1 VRFGEDLLAGRWN
14 EVFTT
19 LGRRWQASLG
29 DPTVTGWVTIGT
41 LVLVASVY
49 AILAATGHVGPGARM
64 RERHQPTVAAA
75 AGLAV
80 LGTLGVVANDSSFT
94 VPATMLIVVVPALVL
109 RKMSQQP
116 QGARVPAAA
125 GDGGRQ

>member
-1 VRFGEDLLAGRWN
+1 
-14 EVFTT
+14 
-19 LGRRWQASLG
+19 
-29 DPTVTGWVTIGT
+29 
-41 LVLVASVY
+41 
-49 AILAATGHVGPGARM
+49 
-64 RERHQPTVAAA
+64 VAAA

-125 GDGGRQ
+125 GDGGLP

>member
-29 DPTVTGWVTIGT
+29 DPTVTGWVTIGM
-41 LVLVASVY
+41 LVLVASAY
-49 AILAATGHVGPGARM
+49 ATLVATGHVGPGTRM

-94 VPATMLIVVVPALVL
+94 VPVTMLIVVVPALVL
-109 RKMSQQP
+109 RKMSQEP
-116 QGARVPAAA
+116 LRVRVSSAA
-125 GDGGRQ
+125 GDGGRL